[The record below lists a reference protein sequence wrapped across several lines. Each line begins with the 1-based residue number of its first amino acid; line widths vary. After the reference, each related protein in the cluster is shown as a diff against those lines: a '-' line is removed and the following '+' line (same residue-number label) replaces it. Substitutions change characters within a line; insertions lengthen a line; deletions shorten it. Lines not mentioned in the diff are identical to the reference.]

1 MDDSTYVAGPCV
13 ERVFAC
19 FSRSS
24 VFVVVICS
32 SVLVR
37 RDMHSCFLL
46 AEMVVLE
53 WDWSFEALMHGTQP
67 DFKTCHQ
74 TRAAGRCPANA
85 WNAFRSCA
93 VHVVSVC
100 LSDAVAVQSVSL
112 CILLHLSVHLSS
124 FVHNIIAIVVL
135 WVTWGCV
142 IYGRLYLGEHTIAQ
156 VLVGIVVG
164 CVYGLGWY
172 GLDVSVWL

>member
-1 MDDSTYVAGPCV
+1 M
-13 ERVFAC
+13 
-19 FSRSS
+19 
-24 VFVVVICS
+24 
-32 SVLVR
+32 
-37 RDMHSCFLL
+37 
-46 AEMVVLE
+46 
-53 WDWSFEALMHGTQP
+53 
-67 DFKTCHQ
+67 
-74 TRAAGRCPANA
+74 
-85 WNAFRSCA
+85 
-93 VHVVSVC
+93 SVC